1 MQVRIMILRAEA
13 ISASYGRIKVLKDIN
28 MSVESGEIVCLVGA
42 NGAGKSTLLKVI
54 SGIVPAVS
62 GKFLFEGQDITN
74 KKPDFI
80 VKAGL
85 SHVPEGRQIFA
96 DLTVRQN
103 LLLGSYVHRL
113 PKQEMTRL
121 FDSVFELFPI
131 LKSRLTQKAGTM
143 SGGEQQMLAI
153 GRGLMSQP
161 KLLLLD
167 EPSLGLAPLVVETI
181 LKIIQNLR
189 STGISIL
196 LVEQNVNAALQISDR
211 AYVMETGSI
220 VAEGKARELIENDEI
235 KKSYLG
241 M

>member
-1 MQVRIMILRAEA
+1 MMLKAEA
-13 ISASYGRIKVLKDIN
+13 ISASYGRVKVLKDIN
-28 MSVESGEIVCLVGA
+28 MSIEAGEIVCLVGA

-54 SGIVPAVS
+54 SGIVPAAS
-62 GKFLFEGQDITN
+62 GKILFEGQDITN
-74 KKPDFI
+74 KRSDFI

-103 LLLGSYVHRL
+103 LLLGSYVHNL

-131 LKSRLTQKAGTM
+131 LKSRLMQKAGTM

-181 LKIIQNLR
+181 LKIIKNLR

-196 LVEQNVNAALQISDR
+196 LVEQSVNAALQISDR

-220 VAEGKARELIENDEI
+220 VAHGKARELMENDEI
-235 KKSYLG
+235 RKSYLG

>member
-1 MQVRIMILRAEA
+1 MMLKAEA
-13 ISASYGRIKVLKDIN
+13 ISASYGRVKVLKDIT

-62 GKFLFEGQDITN
+62 GKFLFEGKDITN

-103 LLLGSYVHRL
+103 LILGSYVHNL
-113 PKQEMTRL
+113 PKQEMSRL

-131 LKSRLTQKAGTM
+131 LKSRLMQKAGTM

-181 LKIIQNLR
+181 LTVIQNLR

-196 LVEQNVNAALQISDR
+196 LVEQNVNAALRISDR
-211 AYVMETGSI
+211 AYVIETGAI
-220 VAEGKARELIENDEI
+220 VAEGKARELMENDEI

>member
-1 MQVRIMILRAEA
+1 MMLKAEG
-13 ISASYGRIKVLKDIN
+13 ISASYGRVKVLKDIN
-28 MSVESGEIVCLVGA
+28 MSVENGEIVCLVGA

-54 SGIVPAVS
+54 SGIVPAAS
-62 GKFLFEGQDITN
+62 GKFLFEGKDITN
-74 KKPDFI
+74 RKPDFI

-103 LLLGSYVHRL
+103 LLLGSYVHKL

-121 FDSVFELFPI
+121 FDSVFDLFPI
-131 LKSRLTQKAGTM
+131 LKSRLMQKAGTM

-167 EPSLGLAPLVVETI
+167 EPSLGLAPLMVETI
-181 LKIIQNLR
+181 LKVIQNLR

-220 VAEGKARELIENDEI
+220 VTHGKARELMENDEI
-235 KKSYLG
+235 RKSYLG

>member
-1 MQVRIMILRAEA
+1 MMLKAEG
-13 ISASYGRIKVLKDIN
+13 ISASYGRVKVLKDIN
-28 MSVESGEIVCLVGA
+28 MSVENGEIVCLVGA

-54 SGIVPAVS
+54 SGTVPAAS

-103 LLLGSYVHRL
+103 LMLGSYVH
-113 PKQEMTRL
+113 KVTKEEMERL
-121 FDSVFELFPI
+121 FNSVFDLFPI
-131 LKSRLTQKAGTM
+131 LKTRLTQKAGTM

-167 EPSLGLAPLVVETI
+167 EPSLGLAPLMVETI
-181 LKIIQNLR
+181 LKVIQNLR

-220 VAEGKARELIENDEI
+220 VTHGKARELMENDEI
-235 KKSYLG
+235 RKSYLG

>member
-1 MQVRIMILRAEA
+1 MQVGAMMLKADG
-13 ISASYGRIKVLKDIN
+13 ISASYGRVKVLKDIN
-28 MSVESGEIVCLVGA
+28 MSVENGEIVCLVGA

-54 SGIVPAVS
+54 SGIVPAAN
-62 GKFLFEGQDITN
+62 GKFLFEGQDITH

-103 LLLGSYVHRL
+103 LLLGSYVHKL
-113 PKQEMTRL
+113 SKQEMAQL
-121 FDSVFELFPI
+121 FDSVFDLFPI

-167 EPSLGLAPLVVETI
+167 EPSLGLAPLMVETI
-181 LKIIQNLR
+181 LKVIQSLR

-220 VAEGKARELIENDEI
+220 VTQGKARELMENDEI
-235 KKSYLG
+235 RKSYLG

>member
-1 MQVRIMILRAEA
+1 MMLKAEA
-13 ISASYGRIKVLKDIN
+13 ISASYGRVKVLKDID

-62 GKFLFEGQDITN
+62 GKFLFKGQDITN

-103 LLLGSYVHRL
+103 LILGSYVHNL
-113 PKQEMTRL
+113 PKQEMAKL
-121 FDSVFELFPI
+121 FDSVFELFPV
-131 LKSRLTQKAGTM
+131 LKSRLMQKAGTM

-181 LKIIQNLR
+181 LKVIQNLR

-211 AYVMETGSI
+211 AYVIETGAI
-220 VAEGKARELIENDEI
+220 VTEGKARELMENDEI

>member
-1 MQVRIMILRAEA
+1 MMLKAED
-13 ISASYGRIKVLKDIN
+13 ISASYGRVKVLKDIN

-54 SGIVPAVS
+54 SGIVPASS
-62 GKFLFEGQDITN
+62 GKFLFEGINITN

-103 LLLGSYVHRL
+103 LILGSYVHNL
-113 PKQEMTRL
+113 PKQEMAKL

-167 EPSLGLAPLVVETI
+167 EPSLGLAPLVVEAI
-181 LKIIQNLR
+181 LKVIQNLR

-196 LVEQNVNAALQISDR
+196 LVEQNVNAALRISDR
-211 AYVMETGSI
+211 AYVIETGAI
-220 VAEGKARELIENDEI
+220 VAEGKARELMENDEI

>member
-1 MQVRIMILRAEA
+1 MTLKVEG
-13 ISASYGRIKVLKDIN
+13 ISASYGRVNVLKDIY
-28 MSVESGEIVCLVGA
+28 MSIEAGEIVCLVGA
-42 NGAGKSTLLKVI
+42 NGAGKSTFLKVI
-54 SGIVPAVS
+54 SGIVPATC
-62 GKFLFEGQDITN
+62 GKIFFDSKDITN
-74 KKPDFI
+74 KRPDFI
-80 VKAGL
+80 VKVGL
-85 SHVPEGRQIFA
+85 SHVPEGRQIFG

-103 LLLGSYVHRL
+103 LLLGSYVHNVS
-113 PKQEMTRL
+113 KQEMKRL
-121 FDSVFELFPI
+121 LESVFELFPI

-161 KLLLLD
+161 KVLLLD
-167 EPSLGLAPLVVETI
+167 EPSLGLAPLVVEAI

-189 STGISIL
+189 STGIAIL

-220 VAEGKARELIENDEI
+220 VAEGKARELIENDEVR
-235 KKSYLG
+235 KSYLG

>member
-1 MQVRIMILRAEA
+1 MILRAEA

-103 LLLGSYVHRL
+103 LLLGSYVHKL

-121 FDSVFELFPI
+121 FESVFELFPI
-131 LKSRLTQKAGTM
+131 LKSRLMQKAGTM

-167 EPSLGLAPLVVETI
+167 EPSLGLAPLVAETI

-196 LVEQNVNAALQISDR
+196 LVEQNVNAVLQISDR

-220 VAEGKARELIENDEI
+220 VAEGKARELMENDEI